1 MTGQGAPGS
10 PDDVQFQILEHLR
23 VLREEVAQ
31 LHARLDRLEQR
42 LADDEARFAL
52 REKT

>member
-1 MTGQGAPGS
+1 MIGHGAPVS

-23 VLREEVAQ
+23 VLREDVGR

-42 LADDEARFAL
+42 LTDDEARFAL
-52 REKT
+52 REST